1 MTPTISN
8 LRITERSDY
17 RAAPGSFQF
26 IGQYQHDKRKAGPR
40 LGILWLLYTDVFVYV
55 DLKRFHRQRTKR
67 GLNVCYEVRSPKTD
81 ERAVDMLK

>member
-40 LGILWLLYTDVFVYV
+40 LGIL
-55 DLKRFHRQRTKR
+55 
-67 GLNVCYEVRSPKTD
+67 
-81 ERAVDMLK
+81 